1 MLKAVYFQELPLE
14 QERAME
20 EGLTNEQKAFRQT
33 IREFAAAELIPGA
46 AHRDKTGEFP
56 WPEVRELQQLGLFG
70 LILPQEYG
78 GGGRDFVSY
87 ALAVEELAR
96 ADASV
101 TITLLAHT
109 LCASHINAFGS
120 PDQKEG
126 FLPPLAGGE
135 KLGAWALSEPGA
147 GSDAGSISTLAVPDG
162 DGWRLKG
169 NKFFITNGSKAD
181 ILVIMASTDP
191 VRGNKGI
198 SAFVVAGDAVGLGKG
213 KNLEKLASVPATRL
227 HSCLTMS

>member
-1 MLKAVYFQELPLE
+1 
-14 QERAME
+14 ME

-33 IREFAAAELIPGA
+33 IREFAATELKPGA
-46 AHRDKTGEFP
+46 AQRDKTGAFP
-56 WPEVRELQQLGLFG
+56 GRRSRNCSSWVFSA
-70 LILPQEYG
+70 ILPREYG

-87 ALAVEELAR
+87 AIAVEELAR

-120 PDQKEG
+120 PDQKKR
-126 FLPPLAGGE
+126 FLAPLAGGE

-147 GSDAGSISTLAVPDG
+147 GSDAGGISALAVPDG

-181 ILVIMASTDP
+181 IFVIMASSDP
-191 VRGNKGI
+191 LQGNKGI
-198 SAFVVAGDAVGLGKG
+198 SAFIVPGDTPGLGKG
-213 KNLEKLASVPATRL
+213 KNLGETRL
-227 HSCLTMS
+227 PFQRHGCTHVERCHSAQRGASRRG